1 MINLRYNLECFYRK
15 NLGHLLLLSLLF
27 PLGVFSQTA
36 PTVSISASDESFCN
50 GATIFFTANAQN
62 NSSLSY
68 YNFFVNGISKQNTTS
83 TSYSTDEL
91 VNNDKIWTQLFSL
104 PLNRGYI
111 DSSFAVDAGFDA
123 AVQTMAVQSD
133 GKLIVAGDFTAY
145 KGTSINRIIRLNSD
159 GSIDNT
165 FNIGSGFDN
174 SVRTIAIQSDGKI
187 LVGGSFTTYN
197 GDTNRR
203 IIRLNSDGTKDMTFS
218 SGSGFGNNIV
228 LSIKIQSDGKIVAGG
243 SFTTYNGTTRNRI
256 IRLESNG
263 LLDAGFS
270 IGSGFN
276 SIVYSID
283 IQSDGKILV
292 GGIFTTFKG
301 LAQNRI
307 ARLNSD
313 GSLDN
318 SFSVGTGINNSV
330 FSVVCQNDGK
340 IIVAGNFTFYNGNAK
355 NRMVRLNSD
364 GSIDNDFL
372 VGSGFPGIV
381 YHLNILSDKRIIAV
395 GAFRSYNGTS
405 RNRIISLNNDGTID
419 SLFNTGTGL
428 NNVAN
433 VSCNDAF
440 GNILVGG
447 TFTSYKGVSSNR
459 IIKINNASNDLN
471 FANSDTVTVNVHALP
486 NNVSINPTS
495 TSICFGNTATISA
508 SGASTYIWSHGLGTD
523 SIINFL
529 PETTSTV
536 TVTGYNDWGCYMSAE
551 ASIIVHPLPEVF
563 ISPNYP
569 IICGGT
575 SVTLKANG
583 ATSYEWS
590 EGLGTNEEVTLS
602 PNETKI
608 YYVTGTDDNNCS
620 SSSQVKVSVHETT
633 VLLTSDKNI
642 ICKND
647 TVTFV
652 ATSTNAGNT
661 PIYNFQINGNVVQSS
676 SSNTYKTTTLS
687 QNDVVT
693 CELNATA
700 DSIGMVDNSLDVG
713 SGFDGIVHQIVRQS
727 DGKFLVVG
735 EFTTFNGDSVNRIV
749 RLNPNG
755 SRDFSFNCGLGF
767 NNAARTVFIQPNGK
781 ILVGGLFTDF
791 NGNVANRIIRLNTDG
806 SIDNSFNCGSGFN
819 NIVYCI
825 LGQNNGKI
833 LIGGQFTSY
842 NSITHNRIVQLNNDG
857 SVDTQFNA
865 GTGFGNSYVFKFKTQ
880 TDGKILAIGAFTSY
894 NGNLGINRIIR
905 LNVDGTI
912 DSLFNTGTGANITV
926 YGIDIQKDGK
936 IIIAG
941 AFTTFNDLPKNR
953 IIRLNSDGSEDLT
966 FNTGIGFNSNVYDIV
981 VQPDDKIL
989 IGGQFT
995 NYSGNLRNRLV
1006 RVFSDGLIDNSLQ
1019 IGTGFNSNCRFVFL
1033 QDDGKIITGGNFS
1046 TYKGDSVPYLVRL
1059 NNTLCF
1065 SPTVVSN
1072 NIVMTVNPNPVLS
1085 VLANPLSI
1093 CTSQSTS
1100 IKASSD
1106 VGIDSWTWNTG
1117 QLVSEFSDSPS
1128 TTQKYIITATTSA
1141 GCKSIDS
1148 VEVTVNPIPSI
1159 EISPLNPTICE
1170 GATTTLTASGALN
1183 YSWSDGL
1190 GNNPTAIVTSS
1201 NPTTYYV
1208 TATDSHGCVSTAST
1222 FVNVLSNPVVHISP
1236 LNAYVCPSGT
1246 IQLVASGATTYEWS
1260 NGLGTGSTKTVQPL
1274 TTTVYSVTGSAG
1286 NGCFSY
1292 AEKLVTVFT
1301 DPQIELVSDNNNVC
1315 NGVPVTFT
1323 AKAKYIKNTPIIQFY
1338 VNGGLVQSST
1348 DSVFTSSSISNG
1360 DVVKST
1366 MSNVEQ
1372 SQGVLDESF
1381 NKFSFNSSIQTA
1393 AVANNGKIYI
1403 GGSFTQANGVS
1414 KNRIIGLETNGSE
1427 NLVFNVDSGFN
1438 NIVQA
1443 IAVQSDN
1450 KVIVV
1455 GSFTKYKGQPC
1466 NRIVRLKTDGS
1477 IDAGFNVGSG
1487 FNNLVN
1493 DVVIQSDGKILVGG
1507 SFSAYNGKAC
1517 VRIARLNSDGSF
1529 DSSFNTGAG
1538 FSSQVRKIA
1547 VQNDGKIVVVG
1558 DFGYFNGVTSSRI
1571 ARLLDNGSID
1581 ASFVIGNGF
1590 AGNAQTLAIQND
1602 GKIIVG
1608 GAFTSY
1614 KGTSV
1619 SRIARLNTNGTLDNT
1634 FSIGSGFNNSVSV
1647 VLVLPNDKYLVGGSF
1662 TSYKG
1667 VLANRIIKLNSD
1679 GSSDND
1685 FQTGAGF
1692 NNVVNSLTISPDGMI
1707 LAGGVFT
1714 TYQGITAN
1722 KIAKISNNICDI
1734 TTASSNQI
1742 TMIVGQP
1749 GCGSKSLQPII
1760 SISKQEYCENENSN
1774 SFVLKNY
1781 SNEQIIW
1788 QKRQQGNE
1796 WVDVGENTSMYFD
1809 SNLNAGYWEYRTVL
1823 DKNTENEKKSNSIII
1838 KVNRIP
1844 KADFTYKINGSNIDF
1859 NYSDVVDLLSWNF
1872 GDGFVSDSKQP
1883 THIYEQ
1889 EGQFVVALEVS
1900 NGNCKSSISKNVE
1913 IKKSVIAEN
1922 EFSFTVYPNPSLNGL
1937 FNLLY
1942 SSDVG
1947 LEKANIQVFDS
1958 YGKIMY
1964 SEVVYEIRKGNIIK
1978 MDLSKNAG
1986 GVYLMKI
1993 THSKGSFNIKLAIR

>member
-1 MINLRYNLECFYRK
+1 MQNLKYKLKRFLKIKTNVILGIILFSPFY
-15 NLGHLLLLSLLF
+15 
-27 PLGVFSQTA
+27 VISQIA
-36 PTVSISASDESFCN
+36 PTVSISASDDDFCN
-50 GATIFFTANAQN
+50 GATIFFTANPQN
-62 NSSLSY
+62 NSALSY

-83 TSYSTDEL
+83 TEFSTNEL
-91 VNNDKIWTQLFSL
+91 LNNDKIWTQLYSI

-111 DSSFAVDAGFDA
+111 DSSFEVGVGFDTI
-123 AVQTMAVQSD
+123 VQTMAIQSD
-133 GKLIVAGDFTAY
+133 GKIIVAGDFTY
-145 KGTSINRIIRLNSD
+145 YNGIPVNRIVRLNTN
-159 GSIDNT
+159 GSIDDT
-165 FNIGSGFDN
+165 FSIGDGFDN

-187 LVGGSFTTYN
+187 LVGGYFTTYN
-197 GDTNRR
+197 GDTNKR
-203 IIRLNSDGTKDMTFS
+203 IIRLNSDGTKDMTFD
-218 SGSGFGNNIV
+218 SGSGFDKNAV

-243 SFTTYNGTTRNRI
+243 GFTFYNGVPRKRI
-256 IRLESNG
+256 IRIESNG
-263 LLDAGFS
+263 S
-270 IGSGFN
+270 IDNSFTIGNGFN
-276 SIVYSID
+276 STVYSVD
-283 IQSDGKILV
+283 LQSDGKIIA
-292 GGIFTTFKG
+292 GGIFTAYKG
-301 LAQNRI
+301 LAQNSI

-318 SFSVGTGINNSV
+318 SFVIGTGINNSV
-330 FSVVCQNDGK
+330 YCVKYQTDGK
-340 IIVAGNFTFYNGNAK
+340 IVIAGNFTTYNGFGK
-355 NRMVRLNSD
+355 NKIVRLNTDGSIDDEFVIGTGFSGVVYNLNILSDSRIIVTGAFTSYNGTARNRIISLNSD
-364 GSIDNDFL
+364 GSID
-372 VGSGFPGIV
+372 
-381 YHLNILSDKRIIAV
+381 
-395 GAFRSYNGTS
+395 
-405 RNRIISLNNDGTID
+405 SLY
-419 SLFNTGTGL
+419 NTGKGL
-428 NNVAN
+428 NNVAY
-433 VSCNDAF
+433 VSINDAN
-440 GNILVGG
+440 GNILAGG
-447 TFTSYKGVSSNR
+447 TFTTYQLRGSGR
-459 IIKINNASNDLN
+459 IVKIMNASNDLN
-471 FANSDTVTVNVHALP
+471 FANSDTVTVNVHFLP
-486 NNVSINPTS
+486 NNVNVSPINS
-495 TSICFGNTATISA
+495 SICHGETVTIAA

-523 SIINFL
+523 SIVNFL

-676 SSNTYKTTTLS
+676 SSNTCKTTTLS

-755 SRDFSFNCGLGF
+755 TRDFTFNSGTGF
-767 NNAARTVFIQPNGK
+767 NNSVRTVFVQPNGK
-781 ILVGGLFTDF
+781 ILVGGLFTDY
-791 NGNVANRIIRLNTDG
+791 NGTIANRIIRLNSDG
-806 SIDNSFNCGSGFN
+806 SIDNSFDCGSGFN
-819 NIVYCI
+819 NIVYCV
-825 LGQNNGKI
+825 LGQNDGKI
-833 LIGGQFTSY
+833 LIVGQFTTY
-842 NSITHNRIVQLNNDG
+842 NGSTNNRIIRLNQDG
-857 SVDTQFNA
+857 SVDSQFIT
-865 GTGFGNSYVFKFKTQ
+865 GTGFGNSYAYKLKIQ
-880 TDGKILAIGAFTSY
+880 SDGKILVIGAFTSY
-894 NGNLGINRIIR
+894 NGIMGINRIIR
-905 LNVDGTI
+905 LNNDGTI
-912 DSLFNTGTGANITV
+912 DNTFNTGTGADVTV
-926 YGIDIQKDGK
+926 YAIDIQKDGK

-941 AFTTFNDLPKNR
+941 AFTTFNNVLKNR

-966 FNTGIGFNSNVYDIV
+966 FITGTGFGSNVYDIV

-989 IGGQFT
+989 IGGHFT
-995 NYSGNLRNRLV
+995 NYSGNPRNRLI
-1006 RVFSDGLIDNSLQ
+1006 RVFSDGSIDNSFQ
-1019 IGTGFNSNCRFVFL
+1019 IGTGFNNNCRTIFL
-1033 QDDGKIITGGNFS
+1033 QEDGKVLIGGTFT
-1046 TYKGDSVPYLVRL
+1046 TYKGLTTPNIVRL
-1059 NNTLCF
+1059 NNTICF

-1072 NIVMTVNPNPVLS
+1072 SILMTVNPSPIIEVS
-1085 VLANPLSI
+1085 ANPLSI
-1093 CTSQSTS
+1093 CQMQSTT
-1100 IKASSD
+1100 INATSD
-1106 VGIDSWTWNTG
+1106 IEIDTWIWNTG
-1117 QLVSEFSDSPS
+1117 QLVSEFSDTPS
-1128 TTQKYIITATTSA
+1128 ATQKYIVTATTTL
-1141 GCKSIDS
+1141 GCMAIDS
-1148 VEVTVNPIPSI
+1148 MEVTVNPIPVI
-1159 EISPLNPTICE
+1159 EISPMNPSICE
-1170 GATTTLTASGALN
+1170 GASATLNVSGASN
-1183 YSWSDGL
+1183 YTWSNGL
-1190 GNNPTAIVTSS
+1190 GNNASVVVTPSI
-1201 NPTTYYV
+1201 PTTYSV
-1208 TATDSHGCVSTAST
+1208 TATDMHGCVSSAST
-1222 FVNVLSNPVVHISP
+1222 FVNVLSNPIVHISP
-1236 LNAYVCPSGT
+1236 LNASICPSGT
-1246 IQLVASGATTYEWS
+1246 IELTAFGANTYEWS
-1260 NGLGTGSTKTVQPL
+1260 HGLGTGSTKTVQPL

-1301 DPQIELVSDNNNVC
+1301 GPQIELVSDNNNVC

-1348 DSVFTSSSISNG
+1348 DSVFTYSSLSNG

-1414 KNRIIGLETNGSE
+1414 KNRIIGLEANGSE

-1450 KVIVV
+1450 KIIVV
-1455 GSFTKYKGQPC
+1455 GSFTKYQGQSS
-1466 NRIVRLKTDGS
+1466 NRIIRLNTDGS
-1477 IDAGFNVGSG
+1477 IDTGFNVGGG

-1507 SFSAYNGKAC
+1507 NFSAYNGKAC

-1529 DSSFNTGAG
+1529 DSSFNPGNG

-1547 VQNDGKIVVVG
+1547 VQNDGKILVVG
-1558 DFGYFNGVTSSRI
+1558 DFGYINGTPSARI
-1571 ARLLDNGSID
+1571 ARLLDDGSID
-1581 ASFVIGNGF
+1581 ASFIVGNGF
-1590 AGNAQTLAIQND
+1590 TGNAYTLVIQND

-1608 GAFTSY
+1608 GAFTAY
-1614 KGTSV
+1614 KGTPV
-1619 SRIARLNTNGTLDNT
+1619 SKIARLNVNGSIDNT
-1634 FSIGSGFNNSVSV
+1634 FTVGTGFNNSVTSMIS
-1647 VLVLPNDKYLVGGSF
+1647 LPNDKCFIGGSF

-1667 VLANRIIKLNSD
+1667 NTANRLIKLNAD
-1679 GSSDND
+1679 GSIDND
-1685 FQTGAGF
+1685 FQTGTGF
-1692 NNVVNSLTISPDGMI
+1692 NNVVNSLTLLPDGM
-1707 LAGGVFT
+1707 LLVGGVYT
-1714 TYQGITAN
+1714 TYQGKTAD
-1722 KIAKISNNICDI
+1722 KIAIISNNICDI

-1749 GCGSKSLQPII
+1749 GCGSKSLQPVI
-1760 SISKQEYCENENSN
+1760 SNTKLEYCENEFSN

-1781 SNEQIIW
+1781 SNEQITW
-1788 QKRQQGNE
+1788 QKRQMGHE

-1809 SNLNAGYWEYRTVL
+1809 SNLKAGYWEYRTVL
-1823 DKNTENEKKSNSIII
+1823 DKNTENEKNSNSIII

-1844 KADFTYKINGSNIDF
+1844 KADFSYEINGSNIDF

-1872 GDGFVSDSKQP
+1872 GDGMVSDVSQP
-1883 THIYEQ
+1883 THMYRDN
-1889 EGQFVVALEVS
+1889 GQYIVLLDVS
-1900 NGNCKSSISKNVE
+1900 NGNCKSSISKNIE
-1913 IKKSVIAEN
+1913 IKNLIITDQ
-1922 EFSFTVYPNPSLNGL
+1922 EFNFTVYPNPSLNGL

-1942 SSDVG
+1942 TSEVN

-1958 YGKIMY
+1958 FGKIIY
-1964 SEVVYEIRKGNIIK
+1964 SEMVSEIMKGSIIK
-1978 MDLSKNAG
+1978 LDLSKNSAG
-1986 GVYLMKI
+1986 LYLMKI
-1993 THSKGSFNIKLAIR
+1993 AHSKGIHVIKIAIR